1 MKRRSTILSRSNSGL
16 INKTLAVYAKDMR
29 LEFRTKYAI
38 NAILLFGISTLAV
51 VSFSLGQSG
60 LSPQLL
66 AALFWVV
73 MFFSAMSGLAQV
85 FIREEETGTSLALK
99 LNADPEPIY
108 FGKLFF
114 NLTLMCIMTFIIT
127 PVFFIFTDAPT
138 DNIPVF
144 FVILIL
150 GVFCLCAATTL
161 VAAIIARASVKGALF
176 SVMSFPIM
184 LPLLMVLVK
193 GSEKALKNQPI
204 TEIATELQFLLSFT
218 VIMIVLSSLLFKFVW
233 QD

>member
-1 MKRRSTILSRSNSGL
+1 MSRSNSGL

-85 FIREEETGTSLALK
+85 FIREEEAGTSLALK
-99 LNADPEPIY
+99 LSAYPEPIY

-114 NLTLMCIMTFIIT
+114 NLTLMCIMTFVIT
-127 PVFFIFTDAPT
+127 PVFFIFTDVPT

-150 GVFCLCAATTL
+150 SLE
-161 VAAIIARASVKGALF
+161 RACTRNLPST
-176 SVMSFPIM
+176 MSIRW
-184 LPLLMVLVK
+184 
-193 GSEKALKNQPI
+193 AN
-204 TEIATELQFLLSFT
+204 
-218 VIMIVLSSLLFKFVW
+218 
-233 QD
+233 